1 MDEWRWET
9 ARRLGDALGA
19 WLKVGSTS
27 PLVLGHLGW
36 PAGPAHSCLVH
47 VCCLLSSGGDGPV
60 SRETYLMVGVVL
72 GVWGPRSR
80 LRWLCTGLCA
90 GGISGLRAGSF
101 REKRDTAL
109 CTAREK
115 EKEVKFWVDR

>member
-1 MDEWRWET
+1 MNGDGRQ
-9 ARRLGDALGA
+9 LG
-19 WLKVGSTS
+19 
-27 PLVLGHLGW
+27 GW
-36 PAGPAHSCLVH
+36 GRSGGMAQSWKSKPPCPGPSWVACATCLVH

-115 EKEVKFWVDR
+115 EKGVKFWVDR

>member
-1 MDEWRWET
+1 MRPD
-9 ARRLGDALGA
+9 
-19 WLKVGSTS
+19 
-27 PLVLGHLGW
+27 VLGHLGW
-36 PAGPAHSCLVH
+36 PVVPACSCLVH
-47 VCCLLSSGGDGPV
+47 VCCLLSSGGKL
-60 SRETYLMVGVVL
+60 RETHLMVGVVL

-101 REKRDTAL
+101 REKSDTAL

-115 EKEVKFWVDR
+115 EKGIQFFRAGRQLRLPPDISSCLPSSLSLPPIIL